1 MEFNAKKLFLNPYTI
16 SFVALIVILA
26 GLYIGTFN
34 WLDSYTNHGVELVV
48 PDVSDLTESEAAA
61 IFKENKMKCEVVDSI
76 FMKGRKLGVVVEQIP
91 TAGSKVKEGRTIYL
105 ITNSNT
111 IRRIVFPDVR
121 EISLRQAEAM
131 IKSVGLKV
139 DSIVYVPSE
148 YKDLVLDAKYNG
160 KILPPGFRI
169 PEGSSVILHV
179 GRGDTNEGLPAP
191 SFRGLTV
198 DQAISKAHDVFLNIG
213 EVFFD
218 VEPKDEKDK
227 SNYFVYKQTPITGT
241 VINYGT
247 SVSIYLTK
255 NPNALEEPEEIFSE
269 SEADSETTTPTD

>member
-1 MEFNAKKLFLNPYTI
+1 MEFNAKKFFINPYTI
-16 SFVALIVILA
+16 SFILLIVILA

-34 WLDSYTNHGVELVV
+34 WLDSYTNHGIELVV
-48 PDVSDLTESEAAA
+48 PDVSDLTEAEATA

-76 FMKGRKLGVVVEQIP
+76 YVKKRKLGVVVEQIP
-91 TAGSKVKEGRTIYL
+91 AAGSKVKEGRTIYL

-121 EISLRQAEAM
+121 EISLRQAEAT

-148 YKDLVLDAKYNG
+148 YKDLVLDAQYNG
-160 KILPPGFRI
+160 KVLPPGFRI
-169 PEGSSVILHV
+169 PEGASVVLHV

-198 DQAISKAHDVFLNIG
+198 EQAIDKAHTVFLNIG

-218 VEPKDEKDK
+218 VQPKDDKDK
-227 SNYFVYKQTPITGT
+227 ESYFVYKQTPITGT

-255 NPNALEEPEEIFSE
+255 NPNLLEEPEETFTE
-269 SEADSETTTPTD
+269 PGSEAATIEN

>member
-1 MEFNAKKLFLNPYTI
+1 MKFNAKKLFINPYTI
-16 SFVALIVILA
+16 SFIILVVILA
-26 GLYIGTFN
+26 GLYVGTFN
-34 WLDSYTNHGVELVV
+34 WLDSYTKHGIELVV
-48 PDVSDLTESEAAA
+48 PDVSDLTEAEAAA

-76 FMKGRKLGVVVEQIP
+76 YVKKRKLGVVVEQIP
-91 TAGSKVKEGRTIYL
+91 SAGSKVKEGRTIYL

-121 EISLRQAEAM
+121 EISLRQAEAT

-148 YKDLVLDAKYNG
+148 YKDLVLDAQYNG
-160 KILPPGFRI
+160 KVLPPGFRI
-169 PEGSSVILHV
+169 PEGASVVLHV

-198 DQAISKAHDVFLNIG
+198 TQAIDKSHTVFLNIG

-218 VEPKDEKDK
+218 VQPKDDKDK
-227 SNYFVYKQTPITGT
+227 EEYFVYKQTPITGT

-255 NPNALEEPEEIFSE
+255 NPNLLEEPEEIFG
-269 SEADSETTTPTD
+269 ETENGETISIEN

>member
-1 MEFNAKKLFLNPYTI
+1 MKFNAKKLFINPYTI
-16 SFVALIVILA
+16 SFVVLIVILA

-48 PDVSDLTESEAAA
+48 PDVSDLTEAEAEA

-76 FMKGRKLGVVVEQIP
+76 FMKKRKLGVVVEQIP
-91 TAGSKVKEGRTIYL
+91 AAGSKVKEGRTIYL

-121 EISLRQAEAM
+121 EISLRQAEAT

-148 YKDLVLDAKYNG
+148 YKDLVLDAQYNG
-160 KILPPGFRI
+160 KVLPPGFRI
-169 PEGSSVILHV
+169 PEGASVVLHV

-198 DQAISKAHDVFLNIG
+198 EQSIDKAHTVFLNIG

-218 VEPKDEKDK
+218 VQPKDDKDK
-227 SNYFVYKQTPITGT
+227 DGYFVYKQTPITGT

-255 NPNALEEPEEIFSE
+255 NPNLLEEPEETFSE
-269 SEADSETTTPTD
+269 TENGETISTEN